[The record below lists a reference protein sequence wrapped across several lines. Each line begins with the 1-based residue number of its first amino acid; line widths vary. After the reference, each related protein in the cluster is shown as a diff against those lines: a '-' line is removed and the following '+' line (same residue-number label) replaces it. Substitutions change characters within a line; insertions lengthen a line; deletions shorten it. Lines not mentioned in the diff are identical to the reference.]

1 MLRQQCAEGQA
12 RLRVT
17 SGVLV
22 VTEPAEGLCTV
33 CGATM
38 HVQKTAVRRGVSLA
52 HGSVRI
58 RQTVRMCDNR
68 CRRRKASPGGRDR
81 DLARVFP
88 ARTTVGYDV
97 MVRVGVERFV
107 HHRQRDEI
115 RCALAAEGVDLS
127 TGEVSVLGARFID
140 YLGALHRAR
149 APELRAALDADGGWP
164 LHLDATGEDGR
175 GTLLV
180 VYAGWRG
187 WVLGSWK
194 ISTERTELIL
204 PKLHQ
209 MADLFGAPC
218 AIMRDLGR
226 AVTEAAATFVAK
238 RKLRIPVLACHL
250 HFLRDIGKDL
260 MRTAHDELRE
270 RFRHGRVL
278 THLRSLARELG
289 RRLGPHLP
297 QARHEL
303 VLWQGLVEQGHRLP
317 EGCAGLAVVRALAQW
332 VLDFPSDGFDQG
344 FPFDVPML
352 DLYDRCRKAARAA
365 DAFLRI
371 PPHDAHVRKACER
384 FRHVLKLVE
393 SDPPFEQQARRLRA
407 RHELFESLRRALR
420 LDPKP
425 GAASS
430 PKSATIE
437 ARELDQ
443 IRLAVRKLAAKL
455 RRQRPE
461 RGPAQDMRAGIDVVI
476 EHLDRHDRTL
486 WGHQLRLPG
495 GRTRLVDRTNNVLE
509 SLFHVLKQGERRRSG
524 RKVLTQDLEQMPPGA
539 MLAMNLTC
547 ADYVQILC
555 GSIEQLPAAL
565 AKLDA
570 GNRGPTRRRPQKTV
584 EIDETVSSSLPK
596 ADRKLVRAGE
606 MSHRVGAAAASRAPR
621 WTTPAQRSGN
631 RRLTP

>member
-22 VTEPAEGLCTV
+22 VTDAPGGHCPV
-33 CGATM
+33 CGATLQ
-38 HVQKTAVRRGVSLA
+38 VQKTAVRRGVSLA

-58 RQTVRMCDNR
+58 RQTLRKCDNR
-68 CRRRKASPGGRDR
+68 CRRSKGSPGGRDGE
-81 DLARVFP
+81 LASVFP

-97 MVRVGVERFV
+97 MARVGIERFV

-115 RCALAAEGVDLS
+115 RAALAAEGVEVS
-127 TGEVSVLGARFID
+127 AGEVSILGARFID

-149 APELRAALDADGGWP
+149 APQLRAALEADGGWP

-180 VYAGWRG
+180 LYAGWRH
-187 WVLGSWK
+187 WVLGAWK
-194 ISTERTELIL
+194 ISTERAELIL
-204 PKLHQ
+204 PRLHQ
-209 MADLFGAPC
+209 VADLFGAPC
-218 AIMRDLGR
+218 AVMRDLGR
-226 AVTEAAATFVAK
+226 AVTEAADTFVAR
-238 RKLRIPVLACHL
+238 RKLHIPVLACHQ

-260 MRTAHDELRE
+260 MRPAHDELRE
-270 RFRHGRVL
+270 RFRHAKVL
-278 THLRSLARELG
+278 AHLRSLARDLG
-289 RRLGPHLP
+289 RRLGAHLS
-297 QARHEL
+297 QARQEL
-303 VLWQGLVEQGHRLP
+303 VRWQGLVEQGHRLP
-317 EGCAGLAVVRALAQW
+317 ERHAGLAVVRALAQW

-371 PPHDAHVRKACER
+371 PPHDAQVRKACER
-384 FRHVLKLVE
+384 FRHVLKPVD
-393 SDPPFEQQARRLRA
+393 SDAPFEQQVRRLRA
-407 RHELFESLRRALR
+407 RRELFERLRRALR

-461 RGPAQDMRAGIDVVI
+461 RGPAQDMRAAIDVVI

-486 WGHQLRLPG
+486 WGHQLRLPD

-509 SLFHVLKQGERRRSG
+509 GLFHALKHGERRRSG

-555 GSIEQLPAAL
+555 GSIEHLPAAF
-565 AKLDA
+565 AELDA
-570 GNRGPTRRRPQKTV
+570 RGRGPTRRRPREAV
-584 EIDETVSSSLPK
+584 ETDETVSSSLPK

-606 MSHRVGAAAASRAPR
+606 MSRRVRAAAASRAPR
-621 WTTPAQRSGN
+621 WTTPVRPPA
-631 RRLTP
+631 TVV